1 MTYVAL
7 AGIQLKT
14 ALLRLN
20 GLPELK
26 IRVCGYLTSG
36 GIFSKN
42 AFKGEF
48 PEYGVLAFVRA
59 KEDQLILNNKLTLT
73 ILRQQ

>member
-48 PEYGVLAFVRA
+48 PEYGVLWDR
-59 KEDQLILNNKLTLT
+59 
-73 ILRQQ
+73 